1 MTGKEKR
8 IRLFLPVS
16 REERKRRGE
25 QLTTCVWRDDRQ
37 RSSGAAR
44 RRPDLSQRQFPCR
57 NRIPIFRVLPPA
69 PSRSPHQSSGK
80 TCHAFRNSPARPPG
94 AAGHPAGLGRK
105 GIPDTQNT
113 TLKEFNEHM
122 NPLIYHLFGTVS
134 RVCQRKKQYLC
145 GCREF
150 FRRDFLLSS
159 RAEAAG
165 RGWIGNHLRTSS

>member
-1 MTGKEKR
+1 MTDSGLPARQDAGLTFLNGSSHVE
-8 IRLFLPVS
+8 IEYLFSGFYLPP
-16 REERKRRGE
+16 RRGPPPKFRKN
-25 QLTTCVWRDDRQ
+25 LSCV
-37 RSSGAAR
+37 
-44 RRPDLSQRQFPCR
+44 PEF
-57 NRIPIFRVLPPA
+57 
-69 PSRSPHQSSGK
+69 
-80 TCHAFRNSPARPPG
+80 PARPPG

-122 NPLIYHLFGTVS
+122 TPLIYHLFGTVS